1 MSVFAAAH
9 ELVHVARQVLMFG
22 SACWA
27 LDRYVVHMTTTE
39 GPSMSPT
46 LSESGD
52 IVLVDKLSPRFR
64 AFAIR
69 RGDIVVADS
78 SYKASYTV
86 CKRVV
91 ALEGDTVTPAHDP
104 GAALTVPSGHVWLEG
119 DNVQDSTDSRAY
131 GPVPTALVRGRVVAR
146 VWPLSALTVFR
157 PSHPRPTINHVLLEQ
172 LLNDSNICLEA
183 ERRVVARHA
192 AALAE
197 RDGTLSAAL
206 SAAEFLVNT
215 TTKQAP
221 SQPAGLERKLA

>member
-1 MSVFAAAH
+1 
-9 ELVHVARQVLMFG
+9 
-22 SACWA
+22 
-27 LDRYVVHMTTTE
+27 
-39 GPSMSPT
+39 MSPT

-104 GAALTVPSGHVWLEG
+104 GGALTVPNGHVWLEG
-119 DNVQDSTDSRAY
+119 DNAQDSTDSRTY

-146 VWPLSALTVFR
+146 VWPLSALKVFR
-157 PSHPRPTINHVLLEQ
+157 PSHPRPKLNNVLLEQ
-172 LLNDSNICLEA
+172 LLNDSGICLEA
-183 ERRVVARHA
+183 ERRVVAARQA
-192 AALAE
+192 AAFAE
-197 RDGTLSAAL
+197 QDTLSTAMT
-206 SAAEFLVNT
+206 AAEFLLNST
-215 TTKQAP
+215 TNQVPPFGQQAG
-221 SQPAGLERKLA
+221 SSRNLL